1 MKFQILHESSGRMRV
16 RMHQKRMTLRQ
27 ADILEAYLQS
37 VCGISRAVVHERT
50 SCAIIN
56 YTLPRGEVI
65 SRISSFSY
73 AAAEHLA
80 PEHSGRALNRTYE
93 EKLVGMTIFKAVRSL
108 FFPAPFRACLLYTS
122 SPGFRPYVDYDG
134 RRGKRRG
141 HSDCHRRT
149 ECKSR

>member
-93 EKLVGMTIFKAVRSL
+93 EKPRVCWCCQVKLNVLTALK
-108 FFPAPFRACLLYTS
+108 
-122 SPGFRPYVDYDG
+122 YV
-134 RRGKRRG
+134 
-141 HSDCHRRT
+141 CRT
-149 ECKSR
+149 DKNWD